1 MQADPKIENAR
12 GIGDCTAQVSFWAT
26 QMCIF
31 CFFAPSASQ
40 VSHCLS
46 YIIRTIAELAGL
58 ACQSSAYM
66 IKIAARN
73 LLTSTICVRACV
85 RACVC
90 VCVCVCVQAGKPLVL
105 NVVRKAEALLLQD
118 PTLNKVC
125 ECAYAYA
132 YACM

>member
-1 MQADPKIENAR
+1 
-12 GIGDCTAQVSFWAT
+12 
-26 QMCIF
+26 
-31 CFFAPSASQ
+31 
-40 VSHCLS
+40 
-46 YIIRTIAELAGL
+46 
-58 ACQSSAYM
+58 M